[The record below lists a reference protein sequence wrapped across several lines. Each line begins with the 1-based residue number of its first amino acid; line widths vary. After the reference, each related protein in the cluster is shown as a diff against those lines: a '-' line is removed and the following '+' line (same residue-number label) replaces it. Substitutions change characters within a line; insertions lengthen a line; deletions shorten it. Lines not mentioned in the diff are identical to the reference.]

1 MQENGDEKRTGSKQS
16 KIKQFPLP
24 ISNGAY
30 YDLKMAVAMASC
42 SLGVNLNSNC
52 SLKKPLA
59 IPLQTGATVQG
70 SFGFGSKSFFIVQK
84 GSVPNLWQIVI
95 FINFNY
101 STASSA
107 TAVEGGKPDGIQSET
122 DKIPIPKVII
132 DQDSDPNATV
142 VEITF
147 GDRLGAL
154 LDTMSALRNLGLN
167 VVKANVYLDSS
178 GKHNK
183 FAITRADTGRKVEDP
198 ELLEAIRLTIIN
210 NLIEY
215 HPESSSQL
223 AMGAAFGIVPP
234 PEQVDVDVATHI
246 SISDDGPN
254 RSLLYVE
261 SADRPGLLVDLVKT
275 VTDID
280 VAVESGEFDT
290 EGLLAKAKFHVS
302 YRGKPLIKPL
312 QQVLANSLRYYLRRP
327 MTEEGSF

>member
-1 MQENGDEKRTGSKQS
+1 
-16 KIKQFPLP
+16 
-24 ISNGAY
+24 
-30 YDLKMAVAMASC
+30 MAVAMASC
-42 SLGVNLNSNC
+42 GVGVNFNSNS
-52 SLKKPLA
+52 SLKKYLA
-59 IPLQTGATVQG
+59 SPAPAGAMAEA
-70 SFGFGSKSFFIVQK
+70 SFGFAHKRFCIVHK
-84 GSVPNLWQIVI
+84 GRSLSS
-95 FINFNY
+95 
-101 STASSA
+101 STSITPRASSA
-107 TAVEGGKPDGIQSET
+107 TAVEDGKSDGSPSESDT
-122 DKIPIPKVII
+122 VPIPKVII
-132 DQDSDPNATV
+132 DQDSDPDATV

-223 AMGAAFGIVPP
+223 AMGAAFGIGPR
-234 PEQVDVDVATHI
+234 PEQVDVDIATHI
-246 SISDDGPN
+246 SVKDDGPT

-261 SADRPGLLVDLVKT
+261 SVDRPGLLVDLVKI

-290 EGLLAKAKFHVS
+290 EGLLAKAKFHVN

-327 MTEEGSF
+327 STEESSF